1 MSDGINAMANKV
13 EPPFLSNILETHVD
27 SSYMG
32 QDFAGSLAGSA
43 QVQNIDGAPQ
53 MLDASNGYGQVL
65 DSTNNLGV
73 GGTINLIS
81 SQTGN

>member
-1 MSDGINAMANKV
+1 MSNGIDAAAIGGDAFMEVGRVNIDGT
-13 EPPFLSNILETHVD
+13 ETPLA
-27 SSYMG
+27 
-32 QDFAGSLAGSA
+32 FAPDA
-43 QVQNIDGAPQ
+43 QNIDGVAQ
-53 MLDASNGYGQVL
+53 TLDASNGYGQVL

>member
-1 MSDGINAMANKV
+1 MSNGIDAAA
-13 EPPFLSNILETHVD
+13 
-27 SSYMG
+27 
-32 QDFAGSLAGSA
+32 AGSDSFMEVGRVNIDGTATPLNSTVDA
-43 QVQNIDGAPQ
+43 QNIDGVPQ

>member
-1 MSDGINAMANKV
+1 MSNGIDAVAAG
-13 EPPFLSNILETHVD
+13 SD
-27 SSYMG
+27 SFMEVG
-32 QDFAGSLAGSA
+32 RVDFAA
-43 QVQNIDGAPQ
+43 QAPLVNATDSQNIDGAPQ

-73 GGTINLIS
+73 GGTIGLIS